1 MRGELAKNKHP
12 LHLLIITVLV
22 FGVYLSALKAGFL
35 AMDDVSTLRSIQSAS
50 ISIGSLLFSSGNDYY
65 RPLTILSFHADF
77 LLFGNNPAG
86 YHLTNILLHLANS
99 VLVYILAT
107 ELLSNG
113 RNAGR
118 FPLFVALL
126 FALHP
131 INSEAVIWISG
142 RTDLLC
148 CFFALICLIIL
159 LKRGRSMTPLIFLG
173 LLLSLLCSLASK
185 ESSLF
190 LPLLAIF
197 YFIME
202 RKTLTAKNELSACS
216 ALGFAVIVY
225 LLLREGLPVA
235 QAVAVRTTIPAV
247 NHSFPYVIEGTAAL
261 GFYLQKLFY
270 PFPLSI
276 AITEI
281 ATIFCL
287 ALFLSFCGV
296 AAILWKKISALRFP
310 LAFLGTSL
318 VPPLGVFFLSLAWTP
333 YAERYLY
340 IPSVAFALCT
350 GALIHHYREKAPGF
364 IATLVI
370 TLLAIPTAYRVNLW
384 TKPIPFWEDAVAK
397 SPYFGTVRLPLV
409 AAYIEAGRLADA
421 EKSLREADTLG
432 LPRKSA
438 REFSLELWNLLEN
451 RKTLGHTTRVSITS
465 QPAKAQ
471 Q

>member
-1 MRGELAKNKHP
+1 MREERAKNKHT

-22 FGVYLSALKAGFL
+22 FGVYLRALEVGFL
-35 AMDDVSTLRSIQSAS
+35 AMDDISTMRRIQSAS
-50 ISIGSLLFSSGNDYY
+50 ISIGSLLFSPGNDYY

-99 VLVYILAT
+99 VLVYFLAT

-113 RNAGR
+113 RNAGS
-118 FPLFVALL
+118 FSFFTALL

-159 LKRGRSMTPLIFLG
+159 LKWGRNMTPLIFLG
-173 LLLSLLCSLASK
+173 LVLSLLFSLASK

-190 LPLLAIF
+190 LPLLAII

-202 RKTLTAKNELSACS
+202 RKTITAKNALSACS
-216 ALGFAVIVY
+216 ALSFAVIVY
-225 LLLREGLPVA
+225 LLLRKGLPVA
-235 QAVAVRTTIPAV
+235 QAVAVKTMIPAKNHTIP
-247 NHSFPYVIEGTAAL
+247 YVVEGTAAL

-281 ATIFCL
+281 ATNFCL

-318 VPPLGVFFLSLAWTP
+318 VPPLGVLFLCFAWTP

-340 IPSVAFALCT
+340 LPSVAFALCT
-350 GALIHHYREKAPGF
+350 GTLIHHYRVKAPGF
-364 IATLVI
+364 IATAVI
-370 TLLAIPTAYRVNLW
+370 TLLAIPAAYRVNLW
-384 TKPIPFWEDAVAK
+384 TKPIPFWEDAVVK

-421 EKSLREADTLG
+421 EKSLREADSLG
-432 LPRKSA
+432 LHRKSA
-438 REFSLELWNLLEN
+438 REFSHELWKLLEN
-451 RKTLGHTTRVSITS
+451 RKTPGHTVRSSSAT
-465 QPAKAQ
+465 QPAKTQ